1 MPRDIKRAYF
11 KAELKY
17 KTCKEMNKM
26 ISGLIVTAMTDMGP
40 YPVLNLSPISED
52 TTVKLSVIGMTIL
65 SMGAGTVAEKQ
76 HYRLHGS
83 IPIPDSPTLEALAM
97 SFTVTPTETKDVR
110 IDQHGRE
117 STIWILFE
125 SKNRNHIFL
134 QHSSIEKALKEEIRT
149 IHIEDN
155 LSDPTIMNRIL
166 DRITDILTT
175 AEVPVPPETPY
186 YIPERGGLEF
196 YTISTDGDLIKL
208 EASDDLTAHSV
219 LMLINA
225 VVKRIFLIKL
235 DDSTPQR
242 LMFLAGRS
250 ASNLNTNR
258 FKNEFTIR
266 DVSDPIEREMILEK
280 IGIIQKIGV

>member
-1 MPRDIKRAYF
+1 MKQ
-11 KAELKY
+11 
-17 KTCKEMNKM
+17 M

-97 SFTVTPTETKDVR
+97 SFTVTPTKTSDVR

-117 STIWILFE
+117 STIWLLFE
-125 SKNRNHIFL
+125 SKDRNRIFL
-134 QHSSIEKALKEEIRT
+134 QHSSIEKALKEEIST

-166 DRITDILTT
+166 DRIKEMLST
-175 AEVPVPPETPY
+175 AEIPTETPY

-196 YTISTDGDLIKL
+196 YTINADGDLIEL
-208 EASDDLTAHSV
+208 ETSVDLSAYSI
-219 LMLINA
+219 LMVINA

-250 ASNLNTNR
+250 ASNLNVNR

-266 DVSDPIEREMILEK
+266 DVSDPIERDMILEK

>member
-1 MPRDIKRAYF
+1 
-11 KAELKY
+11 
-17 KTCKEMNKM
+17 MNQV
-26 ISGLIVTAMTDMGP
+26 IFGLIVTAMTDMGP
-40 YPVLNLSPISED
+40 FPVLNLSEIEED

-83 IPIPDSPTLEALAM
+83 IPIPDSPSLEALAM
-97 SFTVTPTETKDVR
+97 SFTVAPTQTSDVR

-117 STIWILFE
+117 STIWLLFE
-125 SKNRNHIFL
+125 SKDRDRVFHK
-134 QHSSIEKALKEEIRT
+134 HSAIEKALKEEIST

-166 DRITDILTT
+166 SRIKEISQVTSTEELT
-175 AEVPVPPETPY
+175 AVGETPS

-196 YTISTDGDLIKL
+196 YTIDTESNLVKL
-208 EASDDLTAHSV
+208 EPTSDLADHSV
-219 LMLINA
+219 LILINSI
-225 VVKRIFLIKL
+225 VKRIFLIKL
-235 DDSTPQR
+235 NDSAPQR
-242 LMFLAGRS
+242 FMFLASRS

-258 FKNEFTIR
+258 FKNEFAIR
-266 DVSDPIEREMILEK
+266 NVSDPIERELILEK